1 MPTAQISKF
10 NVSRLAKT
18 VGEILLFA
26 VVFFLLQRL
35 TFNLRFPP
43 YERTTIWVPGAVT
56 FSVLLITHTRQWWK
70 FYIGLCLGATAAYYE
85 DGQISA
91 PIALFAAQFH
101 FAAVVIGVLGI
112 RRFVADIPFGTV
124 GTMLVFVASA
134 GLLVPLATSA
144 PIELTRWAMGADD
157 VVASTLRSFLCVSLG
172 VVLASPA
179 FTTLLVCG
187 ADWIRSGSWQ
197 SKLEAALLAICLVVV
212 GQFVFS
218 SPAGAGTLPA
228 LIYAPIPILLWAA
241 LRFEVAGASWALLAI
256 AYQSTWNAINDRGP
270 FVSGSTDDYVLQMQ
284 LFLLAVS
291 LPVLFMAAGV
301 HERRR
306 AFSLLVGEIE
316 ERRRMEERFRLVVE
330 STPNAMLMVDRT
342 GEIVLSNK
350 QTERLF
356 GYRQQELLGR
366 TVEDL
371 LPERF
376 RDDHVINRQAFFADP
391 KTRSIGSGSELSARR
406 ADGSEFPVEIG
417 LTPIDTGNGLMVL
430 AAIVDI
436 SERKRAEEARQELV
450 HASRLAMLSEF
461 TATIAHEIN
470 QPLGAILSNADAA
483 EMLLESSTPPLD
495 EVRQILA
502 DIRDDDLRASNVIR
516 KLRGLLRRGEFEREP
531 IDINSVVADVMVIL
545 RAEAQRRGVELLA
558 KLAPDLP
565 ELLGDKV
572 HLQQVLLNLIVNG
585 MEAMAETT
593 GPKQISIATCQNDGQ
608 IQVSV
613 SDTGPGVSA
622 KLLPRLFD
630 RFFSTKK
637 EGMGMGLAISRSLVE
652 EHGGRIWAESPPGQG
667 AKFLINLPLD
677 CGQTGSRDAAAIDSQ
692 EQNP

>member
-1 MPTAQISKF
+1 M
-10 NVSRLAKT
+10 
-18 VGEILLFA
+18 GEILLFA
-26 VVFFLLQRL
+26 VVFFALQKL
-35 TFNLRFPP
+35 TFILRFPP

-56 FSVLLITHTRQWWK
+56 FTVLLFTHASHWWK
-70 FYIGLCLGATAAYYE
+70 YYIGLCLGATAAYYG
-85 DGQISA
+85 DSQIPA
-91 PIALFAAQFH
+91 AAALFAAQFH
-101 FAAVVIGVLGI
+101 FAAVVIGVMGI
-112 RRFVADIPFGTV
+112 RRFVVDMPFGTV

-134 GLLVPLATSA
+134 GLLVPLATSV
-144 PIELTRWAMGADD
+144 PIELARWTMGAENIF
-157 VVASTLRSFLCVSLG
+157 ASTLRSFLCVSLG

-179 FTTLLVCG
+179 FTTLLVSG
-187 ADWIRSGSWQ
+187 ADWIRSGAWQ
-197 SKLEAALLAICLVVV
+197 SKMEAALLSICLLVV

-256 AYQSTWNAINDRGP
+256 AYQSTWNAINHRGP
-270 FVSGSTDDYVLQMQ
+270 FVSGSADDYVLQMQ

-291 LPVLFMAAGV
+291 LPVLFTAAGV

-330 STPNAMLMVDRT
+330 STPNAMLMVNRA
-342 GEIVLSNK
+342 GEIVLSNQ

-356 GYRQQELLGR
+356 GYRPGDLLGR
-366 TVEDL
+366 SVDDL
-371 LPERF
+371 LPERL
-376 RDDHVINRQAFFADP
+376 RANCAVHRQAFFANP
-391 KTRSIGSGSELSARR
+391 KTHSMGSGDELSARR

-417 LTPIDTGNGLMVL
+417 LTPVDTGNGLLVL

-436 SERKRAEEARQELV
+436 TERKRAEEARRELV

-470 QPLGAILSNADAA
+470 QPLAAILSNADAA
-483 EMLLESSTPPLD
+483 ELLLESPLPPLD

-531 IDINSVVADVMVIL
+531 IEINSIVADVMVIL
-545 RAEAQRRGVELLA
+545 RAEAQRRGVELRA
-558 KLAPDLP
+558 DLAPDLP
-565 ELLGDKV
+565 GFLGDKI

-585 MEAMAETT
+585 MEAMAETK
-593 GPKQISIATCQNDGQ
+593 GSKQLSISTCQDDLQ

-613 SDTGPGVSA
+613 SDTGPGVTPQR
-622 KLLPRLFD
+622 LPQLFD

-652 EHGGRIWAESPPGQG
+652 EHGGRIWAESPPGKG
-667 AKFLINLPLD
+667 ATFRFCLPLD
-677 CGQTGSRDAAAIDSQ
+677 CGQTNGSETSAHVSW
-692 EQNP
+692 EHKT